1 MGASPGVRAATERD
15 IPRLVGLTRLA
26 QDLHVAAHPDVFR
39 PSSDLPGIDDLFS
52 KSISDTNQHVLVA
65 EVDGVAVGYLCA
77 TVEREPA
84 HTFKRDTTRLY
95 VQQIAVAADR
105 RRRGVGRALFAA
117 VEQIAQDQS
126 INDIA
131 LDTWSFNEEA
141 QDFFASLGFSVYKI
155 KLWKRGHGRTGQAPG
170 SSDFA

>member
-1 MGASPGVRAATERD
+1 MHHRPIGTHPHLFGAGRY
-15 IPRLVGLTRLA
+15 RLCKGTRPEYQA
-26 QDLHVAAHPDVFR
+26 R
-39 PSSDLPGIDDLFS
+39 IEG
-52 KSISDTNQHVLVA
+52 DTNQHVLVA
-65 EVDGVAVGYLCA
+65 ELDGVAVGYLCA
-77 TVEREPA
+77 TIEREPA

-95 VQQIAVAADR
+95 VHQISVAADR

-117 VEQIAQDQS
+117 VEQIAQDRS

-155 KLWKRGHGRTGQAPG
+155 KLWKRGQRGDEASGRKL
-170 SSDFA
+170 

>member
-1 MGASPGVRAATERD
+1 MGPSPGVRAATERD
-15 IPRLVGLTRLA
+15 IPRLVGLNRLV

-39 PSSDLPGIDDLFS
+39 PSSDMPGIEDLFS

-95 VQQIAVAADR
+95 VHQIAVDTDR

-117 VEQIAQDQS
+117 AEQIAQDRL

-155 KLWKRGHGRTGQAPG
+155 KLWKRGHSGARRAGE

>member
-1 MGASPGVRAATERD
+1 MMGSSPAVRAATERD
-15 IPRLVGLTRLA
+15 IPRLVGLNRLV
-26 QDLHVAAHPDVFR
+26 QDLHVTAHPDVFR
-39 PSSDLPGIDDLFS
+39 PSSDLPGIEDFFS

-84 HTFKRDTTRLY
+84 RTVKRDTTRLY
-95 VQQIAVAADR
+95 VHQIAVDTDR
-105 RRRGVGRALFAA
+105 RRRGVGKALFAA
-117 VEQIAQDQS
+117 IEQIAQDRS

-155 KLWKRGHGRTGQAPG
+155 KLWKRGHREDEARGRKL
-170 SSDFA
+170 

>member
-1 MGASPGVRAATERD
+1 MGASPAVRAATERD

-39 PSSDLPGIDDLFS
+39 PSSDLPGIDDFFS
-52 KSISDTNQHVLVA
+52 KAISDTDQHVLVA

-95 VQQIAVAADR
+95 VQQIAVDTDR

-117 VEQIAQDQS
+117 VEQIAQDRS

-155 KLWKRGHGRTGQAPG
+155 KLWKRGQRGDEASGRKL
-170 SSDFA
+170 